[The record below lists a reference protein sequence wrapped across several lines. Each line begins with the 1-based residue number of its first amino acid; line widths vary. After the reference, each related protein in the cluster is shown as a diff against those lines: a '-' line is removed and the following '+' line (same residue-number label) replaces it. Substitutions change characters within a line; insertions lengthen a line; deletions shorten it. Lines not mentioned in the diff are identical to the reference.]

1 MEIIGFIGLVILFF
15 LVAKFLILLVK
26 SIIWN
31 IKDIFGPV
39 VNDIKI
45 YINRC

>member
-26 SIIWN
+26 SFIWD

-39 VNDIKI
+39 IDDIKTSI
-45 YINRC
+45 KK